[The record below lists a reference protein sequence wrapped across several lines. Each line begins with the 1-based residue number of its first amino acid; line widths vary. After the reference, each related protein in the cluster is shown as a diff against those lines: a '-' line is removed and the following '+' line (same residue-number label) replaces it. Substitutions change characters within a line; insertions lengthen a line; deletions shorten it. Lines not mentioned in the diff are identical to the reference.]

1 MRGDVL
7 KGRIIVPD
15 DRIFLNNAVFISSGT
30 KLFWKDKTI
39 NRIMER
45 IKI

>member
-1 MRGDVL
+1 MRGDIL

-15 DRIFLNNAVFISSGT
+15 DRILLSRAAFTSGT